1 MLSLEPMRIGYVLK
15 KYPRY
20 SETFI
25 VNEIL
30 AHESSGLEIEIFSLR
45 SPDGG
50 HFQDSIAKVRAF
62 TNYLPYEGLKACDF
76 WAVVQNASE
85 VLPDILNALKEARGE
100 DARNVYQALLI
111 ALEVRRKGIHHLHAH
126 FGTVATT
133 VARLAAR
140 FGGVSYTFTA
150 HAKDIFHESVNKS
163 DMKRKISDAKMV
175 VTISD
180 SNYDYLCKTYCLDK
194 TQVKRIYNGLDVRKF
209 QYSSPLKRPSRI
221 ISVSR
226 LVEKK
231 GLVDLVEACSVL
243 ASRNLEFICEI
254 IGTGPLELDLR
265 SQIDRL
271 GLGETVKLV
280 GPRPQDE
287 IIEHIQSAAVFAAPC
302 VIGSDGNRD
311 GLPTVLLEA
320 MALGTPCVSTDVNG
334 IPEVLHH
341 ETTGLMV
348 QQHDPISLANAIE
361 RLFTDPALR
370 VNLAKNARYLFETKF
385 DIYRNATEL
394 RSVFRRAVGI
404 EVKTAQEVLT

>member
-30 AHESSGLEIEIFSLR
+30 AHELSGLEIEIFSLR
-45 SPDGG
+45 SPDDG
-50 HFQDSIAKVRAF
+50 HFQDSIGKVRAF
-62 TNYLPYEGLKACDF
+62 TNYLPSGSKACDF
-76 WAVVQNASE
+76 WAAVQGASE
-85 VLPDILNALKEARGE
+85 VLPDLSNALVEAKGEEAR
-100 DARNVYQALLI
+100 DVYQALLI

-126 FGTVATT
+126 FGTVSTT

-140 FGGVSYTFTA
+140 FAGVSYTFTA
-150 HAKDIFHESVNKS
+150 HAKDIYHESVNHD
-163 DMKRKISDAKMV
+163 DMKQKLNDAAIV

-194 TQVKRIYNGLDVRKF
+194 TQVKRIYNGLDLKKF

-221 ISVSR
+221 VSVSR

-231 GLVDLVEACSVL
+231 GLVDLVEACSIL
-243 ASRNLEFICEI
+243 ASRNQEFICEI

-287 IIEHIQSAAVFAAPC
+287 IIEHIQSAAVFASPC

-341 ETTGLMV
+341 EETGLMV
-348 QQHDPISLANAIE
+348 QQHDPLSLANAFE
-361 RLFTDPALR
+361 RLFDDNKLR
-370 VNLAKNARYLFETKF
+370 VKLAKNARYLFETKF
-385 DIYRNATEL
+385 DIYKNATEL
-394 RSVFRRAVGI
+394 RSVFRRTVGI
-404 EVKTAQEVLT
+404 EVNTVQEVRT